1 MSGRYRRLS
10 QRNSAK
16 TDLRYL
22 FPIRIWEIV
31 AEVSQNFFDLTAAGF
46 RHRVAIDRRVFR
58 GSKGAFR
65 ILDDRSWTD
74 PDASPRG
81 VDDGRELLFT
91 GERFMSRRKWGPW
104 KARPFWRGEHRE
116 ALTQAYD
123 VLPTVLAMFRGHL
136 SRIPGNTET
145 IMLKEARWES
155 FSLNTTPV
163 VSDKNAGKLS
173 ANRNDRFDE
182 TRLNQW
188 FQSTHRPEVVTGRL
202 ARRTDN
208 GEIVRAEITIQ
219 GRATVQREDAEFE
232 LSASFNL
239 MPVGSDLDFSS
250 PKTVLP
256 AERPRTWTMIRGVL
270 GDSLRT
276 VYRRRAGGPTAK

>member
-1 MSGRYRRLS
+1 M
-10 QRNSAK
+10 
-16 TDLRYL
+16 
-22 FPIRIWEIV
+22 
-31 AEVSQNFFDLTAAGF
+31 
-46 RHRVAIDRRVFR
+46 
-58 GSKGAFR
+58 
-65 ILDDRSWTD
+65 
-74 PDASPRG
+74 
-81 VDDGRELLFT
+81 
-91 GERFMSRRKWGPW
+91 
-104 KARPFWRGEHRE
+104 
-116 ALTQAYD
+116 
-123 VLPTVLAMFRGHL
+123 
-136 SRIPGNTET
+136 
-145 IMLKEARWES
+145 
-155 FSLNTTPV
+155 

-208 GEIVRAEITIQ
+208 GGAEITIQ

-256 AERPRTWTMIRGVL
+256 AERPRTWTMIRDVL

-276 VYRRRAGGPTAK
+276 VYRGRAGGPTAK